1 MDTDLMGL
9 RGVRRLIFLA
19 IRSASGR
26 WLDHASAESV
36 PRVAAALRRRLKR
49 LDASSCVLAHG

>member
-36 PRVAAALRRRLKR
+36 PRVWQESVAVAEQY
-49 LDASSCVLAHG
+49 